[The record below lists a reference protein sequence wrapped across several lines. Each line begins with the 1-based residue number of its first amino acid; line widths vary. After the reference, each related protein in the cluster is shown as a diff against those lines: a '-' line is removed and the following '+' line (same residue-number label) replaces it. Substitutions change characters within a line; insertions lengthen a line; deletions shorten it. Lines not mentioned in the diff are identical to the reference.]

1 MSDYVL
7 IVKIDSP
14 REREGFTT
22 ITNTA
27 TIATRTT
34 ITVITQAQQ
43 SNKTGSDTFKRRMIT
58 IRQDTIAWR

>member
-27 TIATRTT
+27 TITTRTT
-34 ITVITQAQQ
+34 ITVITQTQQ